1 MTPPT
6 PERSSGDGR
15 LRGERR
21 LSRMAAAA
29 ATSLSEAELEEKGSY
44 PHPHSSPPR
53 PYPDTT
59 RFAEVGGACAARKW
73 QQLNSKRYGSKRKFG
88 YADSGKVD
96 MPPEHVRKIIK
107 DHGDMSNKKV
117 PPRHHPL
124 ETEMSHR
131 PLLYT
136 LAVPTRQACVP
147 RRAEVRAARRAQAS
161 REHADVRMA
170 EPSA

>member
-1 MTPPT
+1 MVG
-6 PERSSGDGR
+6 SG
-15 LRGERR
+15 
-21 LSRMAAAA
+21 
-29 ATSLSEAELEEKGSY
+29 EKGVSRGWRRRRR
-44 PHPHSSPPR
+44 PRSARLNSGRRVATPIPIRAHPDPT
-53 PYPDTT
+53 DIT